1 MLKNLKVR
9 TKLGIALAVPLLAL
23 IAVGAIGVRDRG
35 TSTVDARNFGLGLA
49 AAVLVSLLLASLM
62 ARSITKPLS
71 RLTERANA
79 LAGEQLPALV
89 ERLRNPGADETPSE
103 MFAVRVDSKDEIG
116 QLARALDSIQGVT
129 RTVADEQAALL
140 RKGIGEIFVSLA
152 RRNQTLLDRQI
163 EFIDQL
169 EASEADPDQLE
180 NLFRLDHLATRMRR
194 NAESLLVLAGAE
206 PPRRRTR
213 AVDMADVIRVAVG
226 EVEHFARIQLLA
238 LDDATIPGGVAV
250 DLAHLLAELM
260 ENASQFSPPD
270 TRVEIV
276 GQRNRDGD
284 YVITVADQGIGMNA
298 EQLADA
304 NHTIVSPP
312 TMGLSISRSLGF
324 TVIGRLAQRH
334 GLGIRLTPS
343 PGGGVVA
350 AVYLPVMVTNPRSAP
365 TAEAEPASRRATTDD
380 LDLVIPAAPVP
391 GAAADLAIFGD
402 PARAS
407 ANESTDI
414 SDLFAHDPTAV
425 PPVTAP
431 VRATGLLPPPPPA
444 QLTPP
449 AHLTPPA
456 TSPILEVPPP
466 PPAPPTLLPPRP
478 SRSPVSTP
486 SLLSQ
491 SPVIARPEAPE
502 ADWATAGLESAPLD
516 PFEGLTRRLART
528 DPAPPAPPPNV
539 PIRSSQRSPEEVRQM
554 LSRYRSGLKRGR
566 HDDTTEADP
575 K

>member
-9 TKLGIALAVPLLAL
+9 TKLGVALAVPLLAL
-23 IAVGAIGVRDRG
+23 LAVGAIGVHDRRAN
-35 TSTVDARNFGLGLA
+35 TVDARNFGLGLA
-49 AAVLVSLLLASLM
+49 AAVLVSLLLGSLM

-89 ERLRNPGADETPSE
+89 ERLRNPVDDETPHE
-103 MFAVRVDSKDEIG
+103 LFAIRVDSNDEIG

-129 RTVADEQAALL
+129 RAVADEQAALL

-206 PPRRRTR
+206 PPRRRGR

-226 EVEHFARIQLLA
+226 EVEQFARIQLLA
-238 LDDATIPGGVAV
+238 LDDGTVPGGVAV

-350 AVYLPVMVTNPRSAP
+350 AVYLPVTVTSPRSAP
-365 TAEAEPASRRATTDD
+365 PAELDPTSRRATSAD

-391 GAAADLAIFGD
+391 DVVTDLAIFHD
-402 PARAS
+402 PVLGG
-407 ANESTDI
+407 ESESVDI
-414 SDLFAHDPTAV
+414 ADLFIPGPTALA
-425 PPVTAP
+425 PVTAP
-431 VRATGLLPPPPPA
+431 VRATGLLPPPPPPP
-444 QLTPP
+444 PP
-449 AHLTPPA
+449 AHLAPPA
-456 TSPILEVPPP
+456 TSPMLEVPPP
-466 PPAPPTLLPPRP
+466 SPPAAAPLPPRP
-478 SRSPVSTP
+478 SRSPVHTP
-486 SLLSQ
+486 SLLS
-491 SPVIARPEAPE
+491 PTTALPRADAPE
-502 ADWATAGLESAPLD
+502 VDWVTASLEPAPVD
-516 PFEGLTRRLART
+516 PLEGLTRRAPRT
-528 DPAPPAPPPNV
+528 DPAPSALPPNV
-539 PIRSSQRSPEEVRQM
+539 PTRSSQRSPDEVRQM

>member
-9 TKLGIALAVPLLAL
+9 TKLGVALAVPLLAL
-23 IAVGAIGVRDRG
+23 LAVGAIGVHDRRAN
-35 TSTVDARNFGLGLA
+35 TVDARNFGLGLA
-49 AAVLVSLLLASLM
+49 AAVLVSLLLGSLM

-89 ERLRNPGADETPSE
+89 ERLRNPVDDETPHE
-103 MFAVRVDSKDEIG
+103 LFAIRVDSNDEIG

-129 RTVADEQAALL
+129 RAVADEQAALL

-206 PPRRRTR
+206 PPRRRGR

-226 EVEHFARIQLLA
+226 EVEQFARIQLLA
-238 LDDATIPGGVAV
+238 LDDGTVPGGVAV

-312 TMGLSISRSLGF
+312 AMGLSLSRSLGF

-350 AVYLPVMVTNPRSAP
+350 AVYLPVTVTNPRSVLP
-365 TAEAEPASRRATTDD
+365 TEPDPASRRATNDD

-391 GAAADLAIFGD
+391 GEGGDLAIFHD
-402 PARAS
+402 PVRVAT
-407 ANESTDI
+407 NEPADI
-414 SDLFAHDPTAV
+414 SDLLAPDPTAL

-431 VRATGLLPPPPPA
+431 VRATGLLPPPPA
-444 QLTPP
+444 PP
-449 AHLTPPA
+449 AHLAPPA
-456 TSPILEVPPP
+456 TSPILEVPPAPP
-466 PPAPPTLLPPRP
+466 PPAAPLPPRP

-486 SLLSQ
+486 SLLSP
-491 SPVIARPEAPE
+491 SPVIPRADAPG
-502 ADWATAGLESAPLD
+502 ADWANAGLEPASHD
-516 PFEGLTRRLART
+516 PFEGLTRRVPRT
-528 DPAPPAPPPNV
+528 DPAPPAASANA